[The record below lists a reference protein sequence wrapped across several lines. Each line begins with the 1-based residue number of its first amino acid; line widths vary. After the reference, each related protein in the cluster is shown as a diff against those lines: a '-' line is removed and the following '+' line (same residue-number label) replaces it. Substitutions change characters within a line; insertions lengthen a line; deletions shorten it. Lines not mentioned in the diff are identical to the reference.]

1 MTGVSLCPA
10 QPGPWSVSRLHLTLS
25 HHGAQIRSG
34 HECGQGDTCLWHPFL
49 VSMAFSCPGLTLAP
63 MGQFQG
69 YATGWGPPW
78 GSWEEEHPADGT
90 AASCLEGLRTRRSHE
105 ASAGAQS
112 EC

>member
-10 QPGPWSVSRLHLTLS
+10 HPGPWSVSRLHLTLS

-34 HECGQGDTCLWHPFL
+34 HECGQGDTYLWHLFL
-49 VSMAFSCPGLTLAP
+49 VSMAFSCPELTLAP

-69 YATGWGPPW
+69 YATGWSPPW
-78 GSWEEEHPADGT
+78 GSWEEMGQQPA
-90 AASCLEGLRTRRSHE
+90 ALRTRRSHKP
-105 ASAGAQS
+105 SAGAQS